1 MKSQLNR
8 DVAALVPNAKVN
20 WAKERRF
27 LALTMLC
34 SIIAVFFLFQLWS
47 FHPFIPISYDGD
59 GLLTLNG
66 LRNIQLHGW
75 YFSTP
80 NLGAPFGQNLHDF
93 PAVAD
98 NLHLLLLWFGIKL
111 FRNEFLVFNLYFL
124 GAYVLSSVFGYIG
137 SRMLRIAPP
146 AAVLIGVAYAFI
158 NQQGP
163 GHLYLSAYWAV
174 PLWVAFLIRELSH
187 DSLIL
192 IFPDSCRPRSLARWA
207 CTPRAL
213 LITLISLLAA
223 TTGLYYAF
231 FFLSLAFFVSIIKKV
246 SQKNPFQWLPA
257 AWAFIVGVFV
267 LAVQYFPIWLYQQRS
282 PNDLAIIGRTVA
294 AVEFYSLKLV
304 NLILPDYGH
313 RLHFFA
319 QLRNRSNPVYLIG
332 ENTDAIGLLASIGF
346 IALLVI
352 SVHRI
357 VQPKTDTTSA
367 LASFNLIAILISMTG
382 GLAQLMAVF
391 GFTELRVWSR
401 ISVVLAF
408 PALIF
413 VVGLIYKKIEHLGSL
428 VAGITLTLIGVTS
441 ILDTNPTDLSIKL
454 RPLAAQAW
462 ESDRELV
469 HNIEE
474 KFGNDAQIFQLPIA
488 PFPEY
493 GSIVSMPDYSHL
505 RGYMHSNT
513 LRWSYG
519 AVKGRNSDWMLSLP
533 TDPNQLVESL
543 RTKNFKAIW
552 LNTLGYEDSGLSVI
566 ADLER
571 AGLTIAFQAE
581 RIVVLTLSQ

>member
-1 MKSQLNR
+1 MKSQSSR
-8 DVAALVPNAKVN
+8 DVAALVPNTKVN
-20 WAKERRF
+20 WARDGRF
-27 LALTMLC
+27 LTLTMLC

-75 YFSTP
+75 YFSTQ

-137 SRMLRIAPP
+137 SRVLRIAPP

-192 IFPDSCRPRSLARWA
+192 IFPNSCRPRSLAQWA

-231 FFLSLAFFVSIIKKV
+231 FFLALAFFVSIIKKA

-282 PNDLAIIGRTVA
+282 PNNLAIVGRTVA

-304 NLILPDYGH
+304 NLILPVYGH

-319 QLRNRSNPVYLIG
+319 HLRDRSNPVYLIG
-332 ENTDAIGLLASIGF
+332 ENADAIGLLASIGF

-352 SVHRI
+352 SVYRI
-357 VQPKTDTTSA
+357 IQPKIDTTSA
-367 LASFNLIAILISMTG
+367 LASFSLIAILISMTG

-413 VVGLIYKKIEHLGSL
+413 IVELIHRKIEHLGSL
-428 VAGITLTLIGVTS
+428 IIGITLTLIGVTS
-441 ILDTNPTDLSIKL
+441 ILDTNPTDPSVKL
-454 RPLAAQAW
+454 RPFAAQAW

-474 KFGNDAQIFQLPIA
+474 KFGKDAQIFQLPIA

-493 GSIVSMPDYSHL
+493 GSIVNMVDYSHL

-533 TDPNQLVESL
+533 TNPNELIEAL
-543 RTKNFKAIW
+543 RTKHFKAIW
-552 LNTLGYEDSGLSVI
+552 LNTLGYENSGLSVI

-571 AGLTIAFQAE
+571 AGSTIAFQAE
-581 RIVVLTLSQ
+581 NIVVLTLPQ

>member
-413 VVGLIYKKIEHLGSL
+413 VVGFIYKKIEHLGSL

>member
-1 MKSQLNR
+1 MKSQSNR

-27 LALTMLC
+27 LTLTMLC

-192 IFPDSCRPRSLARWA
+192 IFPDSCRPRSLAQWA

-231 FFLSLAFFVSIIKKV
+231 FFLSLAFFVSIIKKA
-246 SQKNPFQWLPA
+246 SQKK
-257 AWAFIVGVFV
+257 
-267 LAVQYFPIWLYQQRS
+267 S
-282 PNDLAIIGRTVA
+282 
-294 AVEFYSLKLV
+294 
-304 NLILPDYGH
+304 
-313 RLHFFA
+313 
-319 QLRNRSNPVYLIG
+319 
-332 ENTDAIGLLASIGF
+332 
-346 IALLVI
+346 
-352 SVHRI
+352 
-357 VQPKTDTTSA
+357 
-367 LASFNLIAILISMTG
+367 
-382 GLAQLMAVF
+382 
-391 GFTELRVWSR
+391 
-401 ISVVLAF
+401 
-408 PALIF
+408 
-413 VVGLIYKKIEHLGSL
+413 
-428 VAGITLTLIGVTS
+428 
-441 ILDTNPTDLSIKL
+441 
-454 RPLAAQAW
+454 
-462 ESDRELV
+462 
-469 HNIEE
+469 
-474 KFGNDAQIFQLPIA
+474 
-488 PFPEY
+488 
-493 GSIVSMPDYSHL
+493 
-505 RGYMHSNT
+505 
-513 LRWSYG
+513 
-519 AVKGRNSDWMLSLP
+519 
-533 TDPNQLVESL
+533 
-543 RTKNFKAIW
+543 
-552 LNTLGYEDSGLSVI
+552 LSVASCCMGI
-566 ADLER
+566 YR
-571 AGLTIAFQAE
+571 RGVCPCGT
-581 RIVVLTLSQ
+581 VLSYMALSTAKSK